1 MRCVLPRDGSCVRSV
16 LPRDG
21 GCVRS
26 VLPRDGGCVR
36 SVLPCDGGCVRS
48 VLPCDGA
55 VCVVFT
61 VFYDEVTGTLERA
74 LSEGI
79 STDNMVLEINSVK

>member
-1 MRCVLPRDGSCVRSV
+1 MAAVSV
-16 LPRDG
+16 VFCL
-21 GCVRS
+21 VT
-26 VLPRDGGCVR
+26 V
-36 SVLPCDGGCVRS
+36 
-48 VLPCDGA
+48 A